1 MKKHWKIFRFIFMWL
16 YYWADLVDSIIGIL
30 SLGLIHS
37 DLSFKVIFFISNMDC
52 RYSSELEERI
62 T

>member
-1 MKKHWKIFRFIFMWL
+1 MWL